1 MGYPFAKERDFFPI
15 LKNKIQLSSCSQS
28 AMSLQV
34 EAAIR
39 EYTDGWLAEGMDW
52 MGWMDRVEKAKQS
65 FATLINAS
73 LDEIAVLPS
82 LSLAAS
88 AVASALQYSSS
99 RNKIVTTEMDFPSIG
114 HVWLAQES
122 RGAQVSFVPSENND
136 IPLEYYEQ
144 YVDEHTLI
152 VSMAHVAYY
161 NGLKQDLKEISSIA
175 HAKGA
180 KLFVDAYQS
189 AGCVAIDVKEMDV
202 DFLAAGAQKFLLGIP
217 GIAFLYVKKELANE
231 LQPSITGWFGR
242 IDPFSF
248 DVKSLD
254 YAEGA
259 RRFDTGTPAMIN
271 AYAAHAAMELI
282 NQTGISQ
289 IESYL
294 LELSSFAISY
304 ADEKGLIIASPK
316 DLKRKAANTAFQCA
330 NASMIEMKMR
340 ERGIIVSARND
351 VIRIAPHFY
360 NKKEEIAIAIDTL
373 VELKNQL

>member
-1 MGYPFAKERDFFPI
+1 MEYPFAKERDFFPI

-34 EAAIR
+34 ESAIR

-114 HVWLAQES
+114 HVWLAQET
-122 RGAQVSFVPSENND
+122 RGAQVSFIPSENND

-144 YVDEHTLI
+144 YVDERTLI

-217 GIAFLYVKKELANE
+217 GIAFLYVKKELAKE

-242 IDPFSF
+242 INPFSF

-259 RRFDTGTPAMIN
+259 RRFDTGTPAMVN

-294 LELSSFAISY
+294 SELSSFAISY
-304 ADEKGLIIASPK
+304 AEEKGLTIASPK
-316 DLKRKAANTAFQCA
+316 DLMRKAANTAFQCV